1 MLMRPKAPS
10 LGSRV
15 LLERITPIWSK
26 LSFLNK
32 VTARNLFRY
41 KKRLFMTLFGI
52 AGCTALLLAG
62 FTIKDTVTGLMPLQ
76 YEETY
81 HYDAVL
87 VAEDNDKMLS
97 YLEEEPLV
105 RKYLNTMMTNVKI
118 TAENGKEETVQLV
131 VIPENAKISRFIRLY
146 DENGERVKLSEEDVF
161 ITKNL
166 SMVVGFEEEDFVTLQ
181 TLDLEQADVEVTK
194 IVMNYLGNS
203 IYMTQSTYEECFDD
217 TFEPNAAYVLLKGER
232 PEQAAFLDKM
242 KESDGILSA
251 MGRRNMQEGFDGAFR
266 IINLVVYIIIVL
278 AAALAFV
285 VLFTLAAT
293 NISERERELATIKVL
308 GFYDAEVHAYVNKET
323 LILTGLGILLG
334 MPLGKMLG
342 IWLMGVLEMPSIYFY
357 PNLYPK
363 SYLYA
368 SILSISFALIV
379 NLMTNKTLNKIDPV
393 EALKS
398 VE

>member
-1 MLMRPKAPS
+1 M
-10 LGSRV
+10 
-15 LLERITPIWSK
+15 
-26 LSFLNK
+26 
-32 VTARNLFRY
+32 
-41 KKRLFMTLFGI
+41 
-52 AGCTALLLAG
+52 
-62 FTIKDTVTGLMPLQ
+62 TGLMPLQ

-232 PEQAAFLDKM
+232 PEQDAFLDKM

>member
-1 MLMRPKAPS
+1 M
-10 LGSRV
+10 
-15 LLERITPIWSK
+15 
-26 LSFLNK
+26 
-32 VTARNLFRY
+32 
-41 KKRLFMTLFGI
+41 
-52 AGCTALLLAG
+52 
-62 FTIKDTVTGLMPLQ
+62 
-76 YEETY
+76 
-81 HYDAVL
+81 
-87 VAEDNDKMLS
+87 
-97 YLEEEPLV
+97 
-105 RKYLNTMMTNVKI
+105 
-118 TAENGKEETVQLV
+118 
-131 VIPENAKISRFIRLY
+131 
-146 DENGERVKLSEEDVF
+146 
-161 ITKNL
+161 
-166 SMVVGFEEEDFVTLQ
+166 
-181 TLDLEQADVEVTK
+181 
-194 IVMNYLGNS
+194 
-203 IYMTQSTYEECFDD
+203 
-217 TFEPNAAYVLLKGER
+217 
-232 PEQAAFLDKM
+232 DKM

-251 MGRRNMQEGFDGAFR
+251 MGRRNMQEGFNGAFR